1 MPKWISIE
9 VTDPNQPPATEA
21 ATTEGAPE
29 AAPSAGSSNALAWIA
44 SLAVTLLLLVLAG
57 GIWYFGIRPNQTRAA
72 SVPLVPAA
80 SAPAGAPAGVG
91 VPAPL
96 DDLPAVVATVN
107 GENITREQLT
117 QLIRINQALYPVTNG
132 SEVVL
137 DPTTLMNMRTTLL
150 EQMVNNRL
158 ELQAAKAQGMTVTDA
173 DVEAEYT
180 NFKTVYRADDAKL
193 EAALTRFNLTPMDI
207 KNWLRES
214 VLINRFVAQTAQQ
227 YAKEGKPYSRE
238 SWLNDQLVKADVQV
252 SLAGAGNNIPLK
264 VGEAPPNFTLKDLN
278 GKTWTL
284 AELKGKPVVV
294 NFWATWCAPCKFEMP
309 HFEKAYQ
316 KYKDQGLVVL
326 AIDIRTDNGEPAVRK
341 YVSDMGLTFPT
352 PMDVTGQT
360 EQDYRVR
367 AYPTTYFIG
376 RDGKLREIKRGA
388 FISPEQL
395 NASVDKIMQQ

>member
-9 VTDPNQPPATEA
+9 VTDPNQPQDTATTTEGATEA
-21 ATTEGAPE
+21 APA
-29 AAPSAGSSNALAWIA
+29 SGSSNAVAWIA

-57 GIWYFGIRPNQTRAA
+57 GIWYFGIRPNQTRTANVSLA
-72 SVPLVPAA
+72 PGPG
-80 SAPAGAPAGVG
+80 APAGAPAGAG

-117 QLIRINQALYPVTNG
+117 NLVRINQALYPITNG

-137 DPTTLMNMRTTLL
+137 DPNTLMNMRTTLL

-173 DVEAEYT
+173 DVEAEYA
-180 NFKTVYRADDAKL
+180 NFKSIYRADDARL
-193 EAALTRFNLTPMDI
+193 EAALTRYSLTPADV
-207 KNWLRES
+207 KSWLRDS
-214 VLINRFVAQTAQQ
+214 VTINRFVAQTAQQ

-238 SWLNDQLVKADVQV
+238 SWLNDQLVKADVQI
-252 SLAGAGNNIPLK
+252 SLAGAANNIPLK
-264 VGEAPPNFTLKDLN
+264 VGEAPPNFALKDLN

-341 YVSDMGLTFPT
+341 YIGELGLSFPV
-352 PMDVTGQT
+352 PMDLTGQT

-376 RDGKLREIKRGA
+376 RDGKLREVKRGA